1 MNAHATKITAD
12 KPLSQASVMILER
25 LDAVEA
31 LLQKLLTGQANSD
44 TALNLILD
52 HIGGQAPAAP
62 APITPVAEA
71 PADPELKLTAHL
83 EARGEKEIPRLV
95 SALHA
100 MRTLAAGEYTRGS
113 LTPTEADAI
122 LD

>member
-71 PADPELKLTAHL
+71 PAD
-83 EARGEKEIPRLV
+83 
-95 SALHA
+95 
-100 MRTLAAGEYTRGS
+100 
-113 LTPTEADAI
+113 
-122 LD
+122 